1 MNRENNT
8 LVLNKISQALN
19 QILNK
24 SNFSDSLKEYKIAEI
39 IEVELKIIPNQTDI
53 NLIETQNREVLMES
67 EAACNRNFAQCPT
80 GEHPDGDCWH
90 LVIC

>member
-8 LVLNKISQALN
+8 LVLNKVSRVLN
-19 QILNK
+19 QILNT
-24 SNFSDSLKEYKIAEI
+24 SSFSDSIKQYKIAEI
-39 IEVELKIIPNQTDI
+39 IEIEVKILSNQTDTDR
-53 NLIETQNREVLMES
+53 IETQNREVLMES
-67 EAACNRNFAQCPT
+67 QNVCNRNFAQCPT